1 MIVLHATPR
10 HQRDDD
16 GPAFGVPTTGGGGGG
31 GGRSPGGRDGRGAG
45 SSRGGVL
52 NMKRL
57 PTPKEM
63 VKMLDEHVVGQTH
76 AKKVLAVAVFNHYSR
91 VRAEAEAASSSSSSS
106 SGASRALRGGSEME
120 REHQRAWDSAFAAK
134 FAAAEAA
141 ARKLDA
147 NDRSAPSSS
156 SSSSSSD
163 RSASCPTEAA
173 WPADV
178 YERSD
183 RGSHAAA
190 AAAAWR
196 ATDGAESRAESSPT
210 TPPPRPAPFT
220 LSGASPPAAALDAVT
235 LEKSNVVLC
244 GPTGCG
250 KTLLAKTLASFVDVP
265 IVIADATTLT
275 QAGYVG
281 EDVESLLYKLLQE
294 ARFDVELAE
303 RGIVYIDEIDKLTR
317 KAENVAI
324 TRDVSGEGVQ
334 QALLKMVEGCVV
346 NVPEKGGRK
355 NPRGEF
361 TQVDTTNIL
370 FVCGGAFSGLE
381 TVVSARLENERT
393 EWGTF
398 RFDDDDDE
406 DEDEESAGNGK
417 KTSVITAAASKFGTG
432 GLKVSWVDG
441 LSDLDVDGSV
451 VARPPPSP
459 GALLNDATHRRNEA
473 KRADADDALE
483 RVEACDFI
491 AYGLIPE
498 FVGRFPVAVPL
509 RCVLY
514 TGPHTIASAW

>member
-1 MIVLHATPR
+1 
-10 HQRDDD
+10 
-16 GPAFGVPTTGGGGGG
+16 
-31 GGRSPGGRDGRGAG
+31 
-45 SSRGGVL
+45 
-52 NMKRL
+52 
-57 PTPKEM
+57 
-63 VKMLDEHVVGQTH
+63 
-76 AKKVLAVAVFNHYSR
+76 
-91 VRAEAEAASSSSSSS
+91 
-106 SGASRALRGGSEME
+106 ME

-294 ARFDVELAE
+294 ARHRV
-303 RGIVYIDEIDKLTR
+303 
-317 KAENVAI
+317 
-324 TRDVSGEGVQ
+324 
-334 QALLKMVEGCVV
+334 
-346 NVPEKGGRK
+346 
-355 NPRGEF
+355 
-361 TQVDTTNIL
+361 
-370 FVCGGAFSGLE
+370 
-381 TVVSARLENERT
+381 
-393 EWGTF
+393 
-398 RFDDDDDE
+398 
-406 DEDEESAGNGK
+406 
-417 KTSVITAAASKFGTG
+417 
-432 GLKVSWVDG
+432 
-441 LSDLDVDGSV
+441 
-451 VARPPPSP
+451 
-459 GALLNDATHRRNEA
+459 HRRD
-473 KRADADDALE
+473 R
-483 RVEACDFI
+483 
-491 AYGLIPE
+491 
-498 FVGRFPVAVPL
+498 
-509 RCVLY
+509 
-514 TGPHTIASAW
+514 